1 MTLLSEIQSDLKQAM
16 LDKDDMT
23 RDTLRMFKS
32 EVQKF
37 EIDSQ
42 ETADDAKALQII
54 NKMIKQRKDSIAQF
68 TEGGRADLADK
79 EELEVTILSKYK
91 PQQLNES
98 EISEKVQS
106 AISESEA
113 STMQDIGKV
122 MGILKSSIQAGTADM
137 GIVSKIVKD
146 QLS

>member
-1 MTLLSEIQSDLKQAM
+1 LTLLSEIQSDLKQAM

-37 EIDSQ
+37 EIDNQ

-68 TEGGRADLADK
+68 TEGGRVDLAEK
-79 EELEVTILSKYK
+79 EQLEVTILSKYK

-98 EISEKVQS
+98 EITEKVQS
-106 AISESEA
+106 AISESGA

-122 MGILKSSIQAGTADM
+122 MGILKNSIAPGTAYM
-137 GIVSKIVKD
+137 GVVSKIVKD
-146 QLS
+146 QLN

>member
-1 MTLLSEIQSDLKQAM
+1 M

-68 TEGGRADLADK
+68 TQGGRADLADK

-106 AISESEA
+106 AISESGA

-122 MGILKSSIQAGTADM
+122 MGILKSSIPAGTADM

>member
-1 MTLLSEIQSDLKQAM
+1 M

-68 TEGGRADLADK
+68 TDGGRADLADK

-98 EISEKVQS
+98 EISKKVQS
-106 AISESEA
+106 AISESGA

-122 MGILKSSIQAGTADM
+122 MGILKSSIPAGTADM
-137 GIVSKIVKD
+137 GIVSKIVKE

>member
-1 MTLLSEIQSDLKQAM
+1 M
-16 LDKDDMT
+16 LGKDDMT

-37 EIDSQ
+37 EIDNQ

-68 TEGGRADLADK
+68 TEGGRVDLAEK
-79 EELEVTILSKYK
+79 EQLEVTILSKYK

-98 EISEKVQS
+98 EITEKVQS
-106 AISESEA
+106 AISESGA

-122 MGILKSSIQAGTADM
+122 MGILKNSIAPGTADM
-137 GIVSKIVKD
+137 GVVSKIVKD
-146 QLS
+146 QLN

>member
-1 MTLLSEIQSDLKQAM
+1 M

-68 TEGGRADLADK
+68 TDGGRADLADK

-106 AISESEA
+106 AISESGA

>member
-1 MTLLSEIQSDLKQAM
+1 LTLLSEIQSDLKQAM

-54 NKMIKQRKDSIAQF
+54 NKMIKQRKDSITQF
-68 TEGGRADLADK
+68 TDGGRVDLADK

-91 PQQLNES
+91 PQQLSES
-98 EISEKVQS
+98 EISEKVKS
-106 AISESEA
+106 AVSDSGAA
-113 STMQDIGKV
+113 SMQDIGKV
-122 MGILKSSIQAGTADM
+122 MGILKSSIPAGTADM

>member
-1 MTLLSEIQSDLKQAM
+1 M
-16 LDKDDMT
+16 LDKDDIT

-106 AISESEA
+106 AISESGA
-113 STMQDIGKV
+113 STIQDIGKV
-122 MGILKSSIQAGTADM
+122 MGILKSSIPPGTADM

>member
-1 MTLLSEIQSDLKQAM
+1 LTLLYEIQSDLKQAM
-16 LDKDDMT
+16 LEKDNMT

-54 NKMIKQRKDSIAQF
+54 NKMIKQRKDSITQF
-68 TEGGRADLADK
+68 TDGGRVDLADK

-106 AISESEA
+106 AISESGA
-113 STMQDIGKV
+113 STIQDIGKV
-122 MGILKSSIQAGTADM
+122 MGILKSSILPGTADM

>member
-1 MTLLSEIQSDLKQAM
+1 M

-37 EIDSQ
+37 EIDNQ

-79 EELEVTILSKYK
+79 EGLEVTILSKYK

-106 AISESEA
+106 AISESGA

>member
-1 MTLLSEIQSDLKQAM
+1 M

-23 RDTLRMFKS
+23 RETLRMFKS

-37 EIDSQ
+37 EIDNQ

-68 TEGGRADLADK
+68 TEGGRVDLAEK
-79 EELEVTILSKYK
+79 EQLEVTILSKYK

-98 EISEKVQS
+98 EITEKVQS
-106 AISESEA
+106 AISESGA

-122 MGILKSSIQAGTADM
+122 MGILKHSIAPGTADM
-137 GIVSKIVKD
+137 GVVSKIVKD
-146 QLS
+146 QLN

>member
-1 MTLLSEIQSDLKQAM
+1 M

-37 EIDSQ
+37 EIDNQ

-68 TEGGRADLADK
+68 TEGGRVDLAEK
-79 EELEVTILSKYK
+79 EQLEVTILSKYK

-98 EISEKVQS
+98 EITEKAQS
-106 AISESEA
+106 AISESGA

-122 MGILKSSIQAGTADM
+122 MGILKNSIAPGTADM
-137 GIVSKIVKD
+137 GVVSKIVKD
-146 QLS
+146 QLN

>member
-1 MTLLSEIQSDLKQAM
+1 M

-68 TEGGRADLADK
+68 TDGGRADLADK
-79 EELEVTILSKYK
+79 EDLEVTILSKYK

-106 AISESEA
+106 AISESGA

-122 MGILKSSIQAGTADM
+122 MGILKSSIPAGTADM

>member
-1 MTLLSEIQSDLKQAM
+1 M

-37 EIDSQ
+37 EIDNQ

-98 EISEKVQS
+98 EILKKVQS
-106 AISESEA
+106 AISESGA